1 VSRQE
6 EALSLAEDLVTDVEL
21 GQTSTARRVL
31 KASRLARLTN
41 DHEALAWLRYEL
53 DGVPGDEAGRRWMD
67 QTQRWIEND
76 KGYWGSAASIEGSRD
91 AQQAAMAG
99 HSAPMNLAGEWAN
112 VTMSKRS
119 AQINQAAASLI
130 YLNRALSAIDNK
142 VYRFAADTYARLKF
156 SEIQASLFDEARR
169 SVDIALSGMT
179 GSSLKM
185 IESVAERLGSD
196 DASAVSQAMTTCR
209 QLIDAVADHVFPPS
223 CTPYSI
229 GDRELEVTADK
240 GKNRINAYI
249 HECGVLGSRAERL
262 GKTLN
267 IVSDRVSAAVH
278 NPDTVSGH
286 EARYLFLGTYMLLGE
301 ILTIGHK
308 EPIDS
313 A

>member
-1 VSRQE
+1 MSRQE
-6 EALSLAEDLVTDVEL
+6 EALRLAEDLVTDVEL

-41 DHEALAWLRYEL
+41 DDEALAWLRYEL
-53 DGVPGDEAGRRWMD
+53 NGVPGNEAGRKWMD
-67 QTQRWIEND
+67 QTQRWIDKKED

-156 SEIQASLFDEARR
+156 SEVQASLFDDARR

-223 CTPYSI
+223 GTPYSV

-240 GKNRINAYI
+240 VKNRINAYI
-249 HECGVLGSRAERL
+249 HECGVVGSRAERL
-262 GKTLN
+262 GKALN

-278 NPDTVSGH
+278 NPNTVSGH
-286 EARYLFLGTYMLLGE
+286 EARYLFLSTYMLLGE
-301 ILTIGHK
+301 ILTIG
-308 EPIDS
+308 S